1 MTGPESQLF
10 VDTNVWLYAFI
21 SGQDTRKSHVANELL
36 KRAPESLV
44 VSTQV
49 VNEVCVNMLRKAN
62 ADEGVIR
69 RLLLSFYRH
78 YNVVRL
84 DEPTLLSASELRQ
97 RHSFSFWDSLIV
109 AAALRSGADLLYSE
123 DMQHQLVVDDTLT
136 IVNPFQA
143 D

>member
-1 MTGPESQLF
+1 MTGPEPRLF

-21 SGQDTRKSHVANELL
+21 SGQDTNKSHVANVLL

-49 VNEVCVNMLRKAN
+49 INEVCVNMLRKAN
-62 ADEGVIR
+62 ADEAMIR

-78 YNVVRL
+78 YEVVSL
-84 DEPTLLSASELRQ
+84 DEATLLSASELRQ
-97 RHSFSFWDSLIV
+97 RYSLSFWDSLIV
-109 AAALRSGADLLYSE
+109 AAALRSGAAFLYAE

-136 IVNPFQA
+136 IINPFLT